1 MVQLNVIESKFPWGL
16 LFGIF
21 GRGVVPELPRSPN
34 PGPILDQ
41 NVPVTTPVF
50 RLGVSNPYPFS
61 GLKCKGCT

>member
-41 NVPVTTPVF
+41 MCQLPH
-50 RLGVSNPYPFS
+50 RFS
-61 GLKCKGCT
+61 DLASQILIRFQA